1 VIWAYAVCE
10 RTDLRPPPVG
20 GLAEAPLE
28 GIAEGRLLAVVSR
41 HEQLPE
47 EPALDALWAH
57 ERVIETLMAERAVLP
72 MRFGTRFPDP
82 GGVRAALAAREEL
95 LLDALDRVRGRVEL
109 AVRAI
114 QPAAE
119 AEGASAPAAAPA
131 AATGREYVRARLR
144 TRRSGASLHEP
155 LAALAVDVRR
165 WPELAPGEV
174 LRASYLVE
182 QPAVPEFRSTVE
194 RLQRQHPEAAL
205 LCTGP
210 WPAYSFMEQA
220 SG

>member
-1 VIWAYAVCE
+1 VIWAYAACE
-10 RTDLRPPPVG
+10 RTDLPLPPVR
-20 GLAEAPLE
+20 GLAQAPLE
-28 GIAEGRLLAVVSR
+28 QIAEGRLLAVVSR

-72 MRFGTRFPDP
+72 MRFGTRFADA
-82 GGVRAALAAREEL
+82 GGVRAALAARAEL
-95 LLDALDRVRGRVEL
+95 LLDALERVRGRVEL

-119 AEGASAPAAAPA
+119 AETEAAAA
-131 AATGREYVRARLR
+131 AAASTGREYVHARLR

-155 LAALAVDVRR
+155 LAALAVDARR

-194 RLQRQHPEAAL
+194 RLQREHPEAAL

>member
-1 VIWAYAVCE
+1 
-10 RTDLRPPPVG
+10 
-20 GLAEAPLE
+20 
-28 GIAEGRLLAVVSR
+28 
-41 HEQLPE
+41 
-47 EPALDALWAH
+47 
-57 ERVIETLMAERAVLP
+57 VIETLMAERAVLP
-72 MRFGTRFPDP
+72 MRFGTRFADA
-82 GGVRAALAAREEL
+82 GGVRAALVARAEL
-95 LLDALDRVRGRVEL
+95 LLDALERVRGRVEL

-119 AEGASAPAAAPA
+119 TEAETEAAAA
-131 AATGREYVRARLR
+131 AAASTGREYVRARLR

-155 LAALAVDVRR
+155 LAALAVDARR

-194 RLQRQHPEAAL
+194 RLQREHPEAAL

-210 WPAYSFMEQA
+210 WPAYSFMEETR
-220 SG
+220 G

>member
-1 VIWAYAVCE
+1 
-10 RTDLRPPPVG
+10 
-20 GLAEAPLE
+20 
-28 GIAEGRLLAVVSR
+28 
-41 HEQLPE
+41 
-47 EPALDALWAH
+47 
-57 ERVIETLMAERAVLP
+57 
-72 MRFGTRFPDP
+72 MRFGTRLLDADA
-82 GGVRAALAAREEL
+82 VQAALAARREL

-109 AVRAI
+109 AVRAMR
-114 QPAAE
+114 PGAE
-119 AEGASAPAAAPA
+119 AEATSAPAAP
-131 AATGREYVRARLR
+131 TGREYVHARLR
-144 TRRSGASLHEP
+144 TRRSGTSLHEP

-194 RLQRQHPEAAL
+194 RLQREHPEAAL

-210 WPAYSFMEQA
+210 WPAYSFMEQT